1 MSRVHKLQGK
11 KKIAHRIFIILFCL
25 WVLLPIYFVFV
36 MSVTPGIYLSGTRL
50 PAMVPR
56 EPTLHSF
63 QALLFPDSID
73 HDAIRGDVRRPVNLF
88 RNSVFN
94 STVVASISAFFGVM
108 FGVFAAYSFDRFKF
122 PGKNITFMLV
132 LGSRLIA
139 AVTLA
144 IPLFT
149 LFRDWGILDSYWP
162 LLFLYIPFNM
172 CWAALIM
179 QNYFSMLPEQ
189 LEEAA
194 LIDGCSR
201 FGAFLRVILPAAR
214 PGIVAVLIITFLFSW
229 GEFLYALLFT
239 MTEGSRTL
247 PVALSMF
254 IGEFEV
260 AYQLLGAALLL
271 SVIPPVLLGIAF
283 QKYIIAGLTSGTIK

>member
-1 MSRVHKLQGK
+1 MSKVHKLQGK
-11 KKIAHRIFIILFCL
+11 KKLLHRIFIILFCI
-25 WVLLPIYFVFV
+25 WVIMPIYFVFV
-36 MSVTPGIYLSGTRL
+36 MSVTPGIFLSGTRF

-56 EPTLHSF
+56 EPSLQSF
-63 QALLFPDSID
+63 QALLFPGSID
-73 HDAIRGDVRRPVNLF
+73 ADALRGQVERPVNLF

-94 STVVASISAFFGVM
+94 STVVASISAFFGVL

-122 PGKNITFMLV
+122 PGKKITFVLV

-149 LFRDWGILDSYWP
+149 LFREWGILDSYLP

-179 QNYFSMLPEQ
+179 QNYFSMIPEQ

-201 FGAFLRVILPAAR
+201 FGAFVRVILPAAR

-239 MTEGSRTL
+239 MSESARTL

-254 IGEFEV
+254 IGEFEI

-271 SVIPPVLLGIAF
+271 SVIPPIVLGVLF
-283 QKYIIAGLTSGTIK
+283 QKYIIAGLTSGSIK